1 MDNKPGHKR
10 KILLLKVKKK
20 KKKCVSAQEI
30 KTEQPRLS
38 GPSVFFLSV
47 PDFTL

>member
-10 KILLLKVKKK
+10 KILLLNVKKK
-20 KKKCVSAQEI
+20 KSVSAQEI

-47 PDFTL
+47 PDFTLL